1 VGGPPPTAKKAK
13 MQMHKKT
20 KTAVGND
27 NNNENNMPATT
38 AAKVLHDFTSTFI
51 DCKSKRAPRQRQR
64 YRSHPL
70 LCTGKNIVPYK
81 SEPRKIYSQSQI
93 PIFKMYEHFA

>member
-27 NNNENNMPATT
+27 KNNENNMPATT

-70 LCTGKNIVPYK
+70 LCTGKNIVPLK
-81 SEPRKIYSQSQI
+81 K
-93 PIFKMYEHFA
+93 